1 MSARLTLILLLG
13 LLAGWL
19 APGGAGAREAV
30 PPVAVWPPPP
40 SDPRIAFDRY
50 ITGPQDVGQN
60 PSIWSRMGRWITGDR
75 GENLNLQKPFA
86 VAVDETGN
94 LCITDTEANTLCYC
108 DFSHK
113 RWHRY
118 DGAGKTRFA
127 SPVAV
132 ARRNGVFYV
141 ADSVLGKVFA
151 FTADNRV
158 MFTLGVPL
166 QRPVGL
172 LVTAEA
178 LYVADA
184 QAHMVFVFGLDG
196 KLKSSFGRRGVG
208 EGEFNFPTCLAADG
222 RGHVLVTDTMNC
234 RVEVFD
240 LAGHFV
246 SQFGTNGD
254 APGCFARPKGVAAD
268 PAGDIYVVDALFDNF
283 QIFNLSGQL
292 LLNVGQA
299 GTQPG
304 GFGLP
309 NGVAIGADNRIYV
322 ADCFNH
328 RVQVFKFLGQP

>member
-1 MSARLTLILLLG
+1 MKTRTTWILLLA
-13 LLAGWL
+13 LLAGRL
-19 APGGAGAREAV
+19 AAGAAGALEAA

-40 SDPRIAFDRY
+40 GDARIAFDRY
-50 ITGPQDVGQN
+50 IAGPQDVGQN
-60 PSIWSRMGRWITGDR
+60 PSFWSRMGRWITGDR

-86 VAVDETGN
+86 VAVDEAGN
-94 LCITDTEANTLCYC
+94 LCITDTEANTLCFC

-141 ADSVLGKVFA
+141 ADSALGKVFA

-158 MFTLGVPL
+158 VFTLGAPL

-172 LVTAEA
+172 LVTAAA

-196 KLKSSFGRRGVG
+196 KLKSSFGRRGEG
-208 EGEFNFPTCLAADG
+208 AGEFNYPTCLAADG

-234 RVEVFD
+234 RVQVFD
-240 LAGHFV
+240 PTGHYL

-309 NGVAIGADNRIYV
+309 SGIAIGADNRIYV